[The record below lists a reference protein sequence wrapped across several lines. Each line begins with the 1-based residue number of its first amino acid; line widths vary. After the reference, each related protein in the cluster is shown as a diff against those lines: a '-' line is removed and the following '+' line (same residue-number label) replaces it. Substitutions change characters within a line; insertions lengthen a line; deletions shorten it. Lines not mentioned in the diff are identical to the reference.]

1 MVKDMLINYFGF
13 IPGSISLSSSDG
25 NLERLT
31 PAARFK
37 NKLAQLLEG
46 TQAGDV
52 RFLYIDGPG
61 TRHSET
67 VDLFFEDGGHD
78 AHWVLL
84 DDGNGEVIDC
94 DWISQTIRAVSID
107 PSLFAFQ
114 IR

>member
-61 TRHSET
+61 TRH
-67 VDLFFEDGGHD
+67 EDGGHD

-94 DWISQTIRAVSID
+94 DWISQTIRAVSII
-107 PSLFAFQ
+107 PSLFVFQ